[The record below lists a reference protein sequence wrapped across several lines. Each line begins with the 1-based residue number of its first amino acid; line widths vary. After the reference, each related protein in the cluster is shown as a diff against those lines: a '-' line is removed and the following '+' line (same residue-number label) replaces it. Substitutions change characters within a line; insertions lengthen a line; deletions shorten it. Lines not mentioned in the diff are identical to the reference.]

1 MLKHLQ
7 SRRGYRVISYDDACL
22 NAEATTQIWRFV
34 DDVEFQLRPI
44 EKAIAVRS
52 ASRVGY
58 WDQYANRPR
67 IESIRRAL
75 IAQGVITPKQS

>member
-1 MLKHLQ
+1 M
-7 SRRGYRVISYDDACL
+7 ISYDDAYL
-22 NAEATTQIWRFV
+22 NAEATTLIWRFV

-58 WDQYANRPR
+58 WDQCANRLR